1 MKNIKKNW
9 DDSSFLYDNS
19 GSSASGGGFRS
30 HYYGVR
36 RPTVAFII
44 ILFILMVYMDNRY
57 KKDIYSTN
65 LYLQELE
72 KLEKLDLE
80 KKGKGEV
87 KVSDK

>member
-9 DDSSFLYDNS
+9 DDSSFFYDNS
-19 GSSASGGGFRS
+19 GSSGSGGGFRS
-30 HYYGVR
+30 HYYGVGQ
-36 RPTVAFII
+36 PTVAFIV
-44 ILFILMVYMDNRY
+44 ILLIGMLYMDTRY

-80 KKGKGEV
+80 KKGKEEV